1 MFRSEMM
8 HYFDNAAT
16 TKICQPALDTW
27 VKTNEKYYYN
37 TASIHDGGKEASRL
51 LETARRQLSSMLG
64 VPTYECV
71 FTSGATEG
79 NNLVIKSMLTKKEV
93 SGSTV
98 LVSQF
103 EHPSVIDTLKTFTNY
118 NIKYIR
124 ATEQGHIDLDHLK
137 ELMSDDVVFV
147 TVMAVNN
154 IIGTIQPIA
163 GIASIVSQYPKV
175 YFHVDATQAIGK
187 VNINYEGV
195 DALSIS
201 SHKFYGPKGIG
212 AVLFKQKNILR
223 PLLHGG
229 GHEGGLR
236 SGTVNL
242 PSVAAMVRALRETL
256 ESMDNVQQRLE
267 GYKLKINDAF
277 SQHPS
282 IQFQPSDVPHV
293 INMSFIGVKGEVIV
307 NILSEKNVAV
317 STTSACHSNHA
328 KPNET
333 LLAIGTEQIA
343 IDGSVRISM
352 GMHNTETD
360 VDALID
366 AINYAL
372 REVSEVLQ

>member
-1 MFRSEMM
+1 MFRSETM

-16 TKICQPALDTW
+16 TQICQPALDTW

-37 TASIHDGGKEASRL
+37 TASIHDGGKESTRL
-51 LETARRQLSSMLG
+51 LDTARRQLTNMLG
-64 VPTYECV
+64 VPTYESV

-93 SGSTV
+93 SGNTV
-98 LVSQF
+98 LVSPF
-103 EHPSVIDTLKTFTNY
+103 EHPSVIDTLKTFKHY
-118 NIKYIR
+118 NLKYIR
-124 ATEQGHIDLDHLK
+124 ATDQGHIDMENFK
-137 ELMSDDVVFV
+137 TLMNDDVVFV
-147 TVMAVNN
+147 SVMAVNN
-154 IIGTIQPIA
+154 IIGTVQPIKE
-163 GIASIVSQYPKV
+163 IASIVSQYPKA

-187 VNINYEGV
+187 VNINYQGV

-201 SHKFYGPKGIG
+201 SHKFYGPKGVG

-229 GHEGGLR
+229 GHEDGLR

-256 ESMDNVQQRLE
+256 ESKDAVQQRLE
-267 GYKLKINDAF
+267 GFKSKVLDAF
-277 SQHPS
+277 RNHHS
-282 IQFQPSDVPHV
+282 IRLQPSDIPHV

-307 NILSEKNVAV
+307 NILSDKNVAV

>member
-1 MFRSEMM
+1 M

-37 TASIHDGGKEASRL
+37 TASIHDGGKAAARL
-51 LETARRQLSSMLG
+51 LETARRQVTTMTG
-64 VPTYECV
+64 VPFYECV

-93 SGSTV
+93 SGNTV

-118 NIKYIR
+118 NLKYIR
-124 ATEQGHIDLDHLK
+124 TTEHGHIDVDHLN
-137 ELMSDDVVFV
+137 ELMNDDVVFV
-147 TVMAVNN
+147 TIMAVNN
-154 IIGTIQPIA
+154 IIGTVQPIEK
-163 GIASIVSQYPKV
+163 ISSIVSQYPKA

-187 VNINYEGV
+187 VNINYDGV
-195 DALSIS
+195 DSLSIS
-201 SHKFYGPKGIG
+201 SHKFYGPKGVG

-242 PSVAAMVRALRETL
+242 PSVAAMVRALRETV
-256 ESMDNVQQRLE
+256 ESMDQVHEQLKSFRL
-267 GYKLKINDAF
+267 KVIDKF
-277 SQHPS
+277 SKHPS

-293 INMSFIGVKGEVIV
+293 INMSFFGVKGEVIV
-307 NILSEKNVAV
+307 NILSERNVAV

-352 GMHNTETD
+352 GMHNTKDD
-360 VDALID
+360 VDALIE
-366 AINYAL
+366 AINYAI

>member
-1 MFRSEMM
+1 M

-51 LETARRQLSSMLG
+51 LETARRQLTNMLG

-98 LVSQF
+98 LVSPF

-118 NIKYIR
+118 NLKYIR
-124 ATEQGHIDLDHLK
+124 STVQGHIDLDHLK

-163 GIASIVSQYPKV
+163 EIASIVSQYPKA

-187 VNINYEGV
+187 VIINYEGV

-212 AVLFKQKNILR
+212 AVLFKQKNVLR

-242 PSVAAMVRALRETL
+242 PSVAAMVRGLRETL

-307 NILSEKNVAV
+307 NILSKKNVAV

-352 GMHNTETD
+352 GMHNTERD

-366 AINYAL
+366 AINFAL